1 MLWKAARRWHSR
13 AVDGLVTTLRI
24 AFCLAIVALAAGA
37 TPAGRPFAG
46 VPGVDLRYYDVSGR
60 TPAEIRASLNRNNR
74 LDPNT
79 GARVDAYT
87 AWSLDWRVPYGP
99 DGRCRLDRAEVT
111 LKVEVG
117 LPRLVRTER
126 VPPALLERWQRYR
139 AALEAHEGTHA
150 RNAYQGRK
158 AMLEAIHRADCAGA
172 DEAADDVMDALRRR
186 NAEYDRLTRHGAT
199 EGAQFP

>member
-1 MLWKAARRWHSR
+1 M
-13 AVDGLVTTLRI
+13 
-24 AFCLAIVALAAGA
+24 ALAAGERA
-37 TPAGRPFAG
+37 PSGCGAG
-46 VPGVDLRYYDVSGR
+46 VPGVEVRYYDVSGR
-60 TPAEIRASLNRNNR
+60 TPAEIRASLNRSNR
-74 LDPNT
+74 VDPHT

-117 LPRLVRTER
+117 LPRLVRTDR

-158 AMLEAIHRADCAGA
+158 AMLEAIRRAGAIGA